1 MIFLCED
8 SKTLIKILQNAVFS
22 CGGNCVKISRVK
34 RLLSF
39 LESIAGSFETA
50 EGVREMRKTKI
61 VCTLGPSTDKEG
73 VLRQMI
79 QAGMNVARFNFSHGN
94 HAEHQG
100 RLDALKALR
109 EELDAPVAA
118 MLDTRGPEVRLR
130 DFAGG
135 RVHLTAGQEFTLT
148 TVQVEGDVH
157 RCSITYGELPG
168 DVKAGDTLLLDDGL
182 VRLTVLETTETE
194 IRCRVENDGDM
205 KNRKGVNVPGVRLN
219 MPYMSQQDR
228 DDILFGAEQGF
239 DYVAASFV
247 RSAADVRE
255 LRNLLDKAGS
265 RMRIIAKIE
274 NQEGVSNLPE
284 ILDAADGIMVA
295 RGDMGV
301 EIDFA
306 EIPLIQKNMIARCV
320 ACGKP
325 VITATQ
331 MLDSMME
338 NPRPTRAEITDVAN
352 AIYDGTSAIMLSG
365 ETAAGRYPVEAV
377 KTMDAIARRTESD
390 INHVKRMAQ
399 MAGGRNRL
407 SIAAATAHAAC
418 TTAQEIGADAILTV
432 SQRGTTA
439 RLVSRFHPGTPII
452 ACLLDQQVR
461 RQMALYWG
469 VEPIMMPYASST
481 DELVDFAVQAA
492 AQAGIVHEGDLVVV
506 TAGVPVGVAGTT
518 NMIRIQQVGGALVN
532 AVGIGEKKASG
543 PLCVCRN
550 TDEVAEKFQPGDV
563 LVVPYTTNELL
574 PYIRQAAAVIT
585 EEASVECHT
594 ATIGLALDKPVIVGA
609 AGVTQRLTD
618 GTMVTVDCARGLVR
632 AMP

>member
-1 MIFLCED
+1 
-8 SKTLIKILQNAVFS
+8 
-22 CGGNCVKISRVK
+22 
-34 RLLSF
+34 
-39 LESIAGSFETA
+39 
-50 EGVREMRKTKI
+50 MRKTKI
-61 VCTLGPSTDKEG
+61 VCTLGPSTDREG
-73 VLRQMI
+73 VLREMI
-79 QAGMNVARFNFSHGN
+79 RAGMNVARFNFSHGT
-94 HAEHQG
+94 HAEHKA

-118 MLDTRGPEVRLR
+118 MLDTKGPEVRLK

-148 TVQVEGDVH
+148 TVQVEGDAH

-168 DVKAGDTLLLDDGL
+168 DVKAGDTILLDDGL
-182 VRLTVLETTETE
+182 VRLTVLETSEME

-205 KNRKGVNVPGVRLN
+205 KNHKGVNVPGVRLN

-228 DDILFGAEQGF
+228 DDLLFGAEQGF

-255 LRNLLDKAGS
+255 LRHVLDKAGS

-365 ETAAGRYPVEAV
+365 ETAAGRYPVESV

-407 SIAAATAHAAC
+407 SVAAATAHAAC

-492 AQAGIVHEGDLVVV
+492 AQAGVVHEGDLVVV

-543 PLCVCRN
+543 PLCICRS

-609 AGVTQRLTD
+609 AGATQRLTD

>member
-1 MIFLCED
+1 
-8 SKTLIKILQNAVFS
+8 
-22 CGGNCVKISRVK
+22 
-34 RLLSF
+34 
-39 LESIAGSFETA
+39 
-50 EGVREMRKTKI
+50 MRKTKI
-61 VCTLGPSTDKEG
+61 VCTLGPSTDREG
-73 VLRQMI
+73 VLREMI
-79 QAGMNVARFNFSHGN
+79 QAGMNVARFNFSHGT
-94 HAEHQG
+94 HAEHKA

-118 MLDTRGPEVRLR
+118 MLDTKGPEVRLK

-148 TVQVEGDVH
+148 TVQVEGDAH

-168 DVKAGDTLLLDDGL
+168 DVKAGDTILLDDGL
-182 VRLTVLETTETE
+182 VRLTVLETSETE
-194 IRCRVENDGDM
+194 IRCRVENDGNM
-205 KNRKGVNVPGVRLN
+205 KNHKGVNVPGVRLN

-228 DDILFGAEQGF
+228 DDLLFGAEQGF

-255 LRNLLDKAGS
+255 LRHVLDKAGS

-331 MLDSMME
+331 MLDSMIE

-365 ETAAGRYPVEAV
+365 ETAAGKYPVEAV
-377 KTMDAIARRTESD
+377 KTMDAIARKTESNID
-390 INHVKRMAQ
+390 CSRGTVPPSRTH
-399 MAGGRNRL
+399 L
-407 SIAAATAHAAC
+407 SVTAATAHAAC
-418 TTAQEIGADAILTV
+418 TTAADIGADAILTV
-432 SQRGTTA
+432 SQGGITA
-439 RLVSRFHPGTPII
+439 QMVSRFRPEATVV
-452 ACLLDQQVR
+452 ALLLDPQIR

-469 VEPIMMPYASST
+469 LVPIMMERADST
-481 DELVDFAVQAA
+481 DELVHSAIDTAE
-492 AQAGIVHEGDLVVV
+492 QAGLIKHGDLVVV
-506 TAGVPVGVAGTT
+506 TAGVPVGVSGTT
-518 NMIRIQQVGGALVN
+518 NMIRIEQVGGALVN
-532 AVGIGEKKASG
+532 GTGIGDETASG
-543 PLCVCRN
+543 PLCVCR
-550 TDEVAEKFQPGDV
+550 TPEEVAGKFRPGDV
-563 LVVPYTTNELL
+563 LVVPYTNNELL
-574 PYIRQAAAVIT
+574 PYMKEAAAVIS
-585 EEASVECHT
+585 EEISAEGHT
-594 ATIGLALDKPVIVGA
+594 ATVGLLLHKPVIIGA
-609 AGVTQRLTD
+609 VQATRRLQDGVT
-618 GTMVTVDCARGLVR
+618 VSVDCARGIVQV
-632 AMP
+632 MPQ

>member
-1 MIFLCED
+1 
-8 SKTLIKILQNAVFS
+8 
-22 CGGNCVKISRVK
+22 
-34 RLLSF
+34 
-39 LESIAGSFETA
+39 
-50 EGVREMRKTKI
+50 MRKTKI
-61 VCTLGPSTDKEG
+61 VCTLGPSTDREG
-73 VLRQMI
+73 VLREMI
-79 QAGMNVARFNFSHGN
+79 QAGMNVARFNFSHGT
-94 HAEHQG
+94 HAEHKV

-118 MLDTRGPEVRLR
+118 MLDTKGPEVRLK

-148 TVQVEGDVH
+148 TVQVEGDAH

-168 DVKAGDTLLLDDGL
+168 DVKAGDTILLDDGL
-182 VRLTVLETTETE
+182 VRLTVLETSETE

-205 KNRKGVNVPGVRLN
+205 KNHKGVNVPGVRLN

-228 DDILFGAEQGF
+228 DDLLFGAEQGF

-255 LRNLLDKAGS
+255 LRHVLDKAGS

-365 ETAAGRYPVEAV
+365 ETAAGRYPVESV

-390 INHVKRMAQ
+390 INHVKRMTQ

-407 SIAAATAHAAC
+407 SVAAATAHAAC

-492 AQAGIVHEGDLVVV
+492 AQAGVVHEGDLVVV

-543 PLCVCRN
+543 PLCICRSI
-550 TDEVAEKFQPGDV
+550 DEVAEKFQPGDV
-563 LVVPYTTNELL
+563 LVVPYTTNKLL

-609 AGVTQRLTD
+609 AGAVQRLTD

>member
-1 MIFLCED
+1 
-8 SKTLIKILQNAVFS
+8 
-22 CGGNCVKISRVK
+22 
-34 RLLSF
+34 
-39 LESIAGSFETA
+39 
-50 EGVREMRKTKI
+50 MRKTKI
-61 VCTLGPSTDKEG
+61 VCTLGPSTDREG
-73 VLRQMI
+73 VLREMI
-79 QAGMNVARFNFSHGN
+79 QTGMNVARFNFSHGT
-94 HAEHQG
+94 HAEHKA

-118 MLDTRGPEVRLR
+118 MLDTKGPEVRLK

-148 TVQVEGDVH
+148 TVQVEGDAH

-168 DVKAGDTLLLDDGL
+168 DVKAGDTILLDDGL
-182 VRLTVLETTETE
+182 VRLTVLETSETE

-205 KNRKGVNVPGVRLN
+205 KNHKGVNVPGVRLN

-228 DDILFGAEQGF
+228 DDLLFGAEQGF

-255 LRNLLDKAGS
+255 LRHVLDQAGS

-365 ETAAGRYPVEAV
+365 ETAAGRYPVESV

-407 SIAAATAHAAC
+407 SVAAATAHAAC

-492 AQAGIVHEGDLVVV
+492 AQAGVVHEGDLVVV

-543 PLCVCRN
+543 PLCICRS

-563 LVVPYTTNELL
+563 LVVPYTTNKLL

-609 AGVTQRLTD
+609 AGAVQRLTD

>member
-1 MIFLCED
+1 
-8 SKTLIKILQNAVFS
+8 
-22 CGGNCVKISRVK
+22 
-34 RLLSF
+34 
-39 LESIAGSFETA
+39 
-50 EGVREMRKTKI
+50 
-61 VCTLGPSTDKEG
+61 
-73 VLRQMI
+73 
-79 QAGMNVARFNFSHGN
+79 
-94 HAEHQG
+94 
-100 RLDALKALR
+100 
-109 EELDAPVAA
+109 
-118 MLDTRGPEVRLR
+118 
-130 DFAGG
+130 
-135 RVHLTAGQEFTLT
+135 
-148 TVQVEGDVH
+148 
-157 RCSITYGELPG
+157 
-168 DVKAGDTLLLDDGL
+168 
-182 VRLTVLETTETE
+182 
-194 IRCRVENDGDM
+194 M
-205 KNRKGVNVPGVRLN
+205 KNHKGVNVPGVRLN

-228 DDILFGAEQGF
+228 DDLLFGAEQGF

-255 LRNLLDKAGS
+255 LRHVLDKAGS

-365 ETAAGRYPVEAV
+365 E
-377 KTMDAIARRTESD
+377 
-390 INHVKRMAQ
+390 
-399 MAGGRNRL
+399 
-407 SIAAATAHAAC
+407 
-418 TTAQEIGADAILTV
+418 EIGADAILTV

-492 AQAGIVHEGDLVVV
+492 AQAGVVHEGDLVVV
-506 TAGVPVGVAGTT
+506 TAGVPVGVAGT
-518 NMIRIQQVGGALVN
+518 
-532 AVGIGEKKASG
+532 AS
-543 PLCVCRN
+543 
-550 TDEVAEKFQPGDV
+550 
-563 LVVPYTTNELL
+563 
-574 PYIRQAAAVIT
+574 AAA
-585 EEASVECHT
+585 
-594 ATIGLALDKPVIVGA
+594 
-609 AGVTQRLTD
+609 LT
-618 GTMVTVDCARGLVR
+618 RWR
-632 AMP
+632 RNSSPAMFWWCPIPPISCCPISDRRRRSSLRRPAWSAIPPPSDWLWTSR

>member
-1 MIFLCED
+1 
-8 SKTLIKILQNAVFS
+8 
-22 CGGNCVKISRVK
+22 
-34 RLLSF
+34 
-39 LESIAGSFETA
+39 
-50 EGVREMRKTKI
+50 MRKTKI
-61 VCTLGPSTDKEG
+61 VCTLGPSTDREG
-73 VLRQMI
+73 VLREMI
-79 QAGMNVARFNFSHGN
+79 QAGMNVARFNFSHGT
-94 HAEHQG
+94 HAEHKA
-100 RLDALKALR
+100 RLDALKTLR

-118 MLDTRGPEVRLR
+118 MLDTKGPEVRLK

-148 TVQVEGDVH
+148 TVQVEGDAH

-168 DVKAGDTLLLDDGL
+168 DVKAGDTILLDDGL
-182 VRLTVLETTETE
+182 VRLTVLETSETE

-205 KNRKGVNVPGVRLN
+205 KNHKGVNVPGVRLN

-228 DDILFGAEQGF
+228 DDLLFGAEQGF

-255 LRNLLDKAGS
+255 LRHVLDQAGS

-365 ETAAGRYPVEAV
+365 ETAAGRYPVESV

-399 MAGGRNRL
+399 MVGGRNRL
-407 SIAAATAHAAC
+407 SVAAATAHAAC

-492 AQAGIVHEGDLVVV
+492 AQAGVVHEGDLVVV

-543 PLCVCRN
+543 PLCICRS

-563 LVVPYTTNELL
+563 LVVPYTTNKLL

-609 AGVTQRLTD
+609 AGAVQRLTD